1 MLPRGNGMRDGVGVD
16 KGFKKFS
23 GGGGGWLVSSVPIPL

>member
-1 MLPRGNGMRDGVGVD
+1 MLPRGNGMRDGVD